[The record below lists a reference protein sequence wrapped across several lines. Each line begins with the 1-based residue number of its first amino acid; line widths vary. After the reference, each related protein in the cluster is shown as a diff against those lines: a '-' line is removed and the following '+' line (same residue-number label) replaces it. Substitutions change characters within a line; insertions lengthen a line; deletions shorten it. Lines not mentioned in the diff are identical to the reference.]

1 MRYLLLIILNSP
13 VILLAIT
20 NLFTRYKLGR
30 ISKQRFRM
38 QMFLW
43 LVVLIVLIGSFPV
56 YNILS
61 SKPTLA
67 SSGLSMFDIIQTT
80 AIILLFYVAN
90 TQRQKIEWTERTLRD
105 LHQEL
110 SIKLSEVDNAKASK
124 RR

>member
-1 MRYLLLIILNSP
+1 MRYIVLILLNLP

-30 ISKQRFRM
+30 ISKQRFHI
-38 QMFLW
+38 QIFLW
-43 LVVLIVLIGSFPV
+43 LVVLTVLIGSFPI
-56 YNILS
+56 YNVLS

-67 SSGLSMFDIIQTT
+67 SSGLSVFDIVQTT

-90 TQRQKIEWTERTLRD
+90 SQRQKIEWTERTLRD

-110 SIKLSEVDNAKASK
+110 SIKLSKVDNEKSSK
-124 RR
+124 R